1 MERTHVNDGLSR
13 QEILEILKES
23 KLLSAEDL
31 ERAEAIEPEGDS
43 DAFAKALVERGYLT
57 DFQMDAVLN
66 RKHEKLKIGNYDL
79 LDKIGTGGTG
89 TVFKAR
95 HRRMK
100 RIVALKVLS
109 RSLCKDKTFVQRF
122 QREVETI
129 AQLSH
134 PNIVM
139 AYDADEAK
147 VGHFLVMEY
156 VNGQDLASLVQKQG
170 PMGIAEAVDC
180 ILQSARGLE
189 YVHVQGMIHRDMK
202 PANLLRDASGT
213 VKVTDL
219 GLARISS
226 ASTALHS
233 NALTQAGGVL
243 GTVDYMPPEQALD
256 STNLDHRSDIYSLGA
271 TLYYLLT
278 GQPPYP
284 GQTMMDTLLKH
295 RDAPIPSLSA
305 TRQDVPAALDDLY
318 RRMMAKTTET
328 RVQSMSEI
336 VSALQVI
343 QASLSNSSVL
353 PPSVLPGAAKLTASS
368 PSDGLRPGPRETI
381 SAPRVASEQTTDEPS
396 ASEPLNAALSVLLVE
411 PSRTQA
417 SIVRKYL
424 QSQNIHQV
432 AIAPTGQDALN
443 SVRGEAPTVILCS
456 MYLPDMT
463 GVQLAQRI
471 HDEFPSDAPKFVLI
485 SSESENAEVVSMT
498 QAGQAFILE
507 KPFTP
512 EKLVEALSVVTGQ
525 KLTVVPTTPEQL
537 GMSLVRPLMLGP
549 LPAASPSVRYA
560 KRRVLI
566 VDDDKAARTHVRNVL
581 TGMGVTQFSE
591 AGDGAQAVS
600 IMTRER
606 FDLILTDDDM
616 PLMDGHSLIKYLKQ
630 DPATAKIAIIVVAD
644 PEIDQAKL
652 GCRRSAT
659 RTSRRIWCAD
669 SSIRCRWLCDKDFHS
684 GSE

>member
-23 KLLSAEDL
+23 KLLSADEL
-31 ERAEAIEPEGDS
+31 ARAEAIAPNGDG
-43 DAFAKALVERGYLT
+43 AALAKALVERGPLT
-57 DFQMDAVLN
+57 AFQMDHVLN

-79 LDKIGTGGTG
+79 LDKLGTGGTG

-95 HRRMK
+95 HRRLK
-100 RIVALKVLS
+100 REVALKVLS

-122 QREVETI
+122 QREVETMV
-129 AQLSH
+129 QLSH

-147 VGHFLVMEY
+147 VGHFLVMEF

-170 PMGIAEAVDC
+170 PMGVAEAVDC
-180 ILQSARGLE
+180 ILQAARGLE
-189 YVHVQGMIHRDMK
+189 YVHLQGMIHRDMK

-226 ASTALHS
+226 TSTALAS

-278 GQPPYP
+278 GQPPFP

-295 RDAPIPSLSA
+295 RDAPIPSLCA

-318 RRMMAKTTET
+318 RRMMAKTTAT
-328 RVQSMSEI
+328 RVQTMSG
-336 VSALQVI
+336 VVTSLQMI
-343 QASLSNSSVL
+343 QASLSSSAMM
-353 PPSVLPGAAKLTASS
+353 PPSALPGAAPLP
-368 PSDGLRPGPRETI
+368 PSGSGPLPTLPRETI
-381 SAPRVASEQTTDEPS
+381 SVPRAVSDHTMDLPSLSES
-396 ASEPLNAALSVLLVE
+396 VNANLSVLLVE

-417 SIVRKYL
+417 NIVRRIL
-424 QSQNIHQV
+424 LSQNIHQV
-432 AIAPTGQDALN
+432 AIAPTGEDALN
-443 SVRGEAPTVILCS
+443 SVRGDKPVVILCA

-463 GVQLAQRI
+463 GVDFVQHIR
-471 HDEFPSDAPKFVLI
+471 EEYPTEAPKFILI

-498 QAGQAFILE
+498 QTGQAFILE

-512 EKLVEALSVVTGQ
+512 EKLVDALSVVTGQ
-525 KLTVVPTTPEQL
+525 MLAIIPTTAEQL

-549 LPAASPSVRYA
+549 LPAASPATRRA
-560 KRRVLI
+560 KRRILI
-566 VDDDKAARTHVRNVL
+566 VDDSKAARTHYRNVL
-581 TGMGVTQFSE
+581 TGMGVTQFTE
-591 AGDGAQAVS
+591 ATDGAQAVS
-600 IMTRER
+600 VLASEK
-606 FDLILTDDDM
+606 FDLIISDFNM
-616 PLMDGHSLIKYLKQ
+616 PLMDGHSLVKYVKQ
-630 DPATAKIAIIVVAD
+630 NPATAKTAIIVVTS
-644 PEIDQAKL
+644 ESDQAKL
-652 GCRRSAT
+652 
-659 RTSRRIWCAD
+659 D
-669 SSIRCRWLCDKDFHS
+669 SLRNLGVTVCDKNFPPEVVRGILDQLPD
-684 GSE
+684 

>member
-23 KLLSAEDL
+23 KLLSADEL
-31 ERAEAIEPEGDS
+31 ARADAIEPEGDG
-43 DAFAKALVERGYLT
+43 AALAKALVDRAYLT
-57 DFQMDAVLN
+57 AYQMDAVLN
-66 RKHEKLKIGNYDL
+66 RKHEKLKIGKYDL
-79 LDKIGTGGTG
+79 LDKLGTGGTG

-95 HRRMK
+95 HRTLK
-100 RIVALKVLS
+100 RDVALKVLS

-129 AQLSH
+129 AQLRH
-134 PNIVM
+134 DNIVM

-147 VGHFLVMEY
+147 VGHFLVMEF
-156 VNGQDLASLVQKQG
+156 VNGQDLASQVQKQG
-170 PMGIAEAVDC
+170 PMGVAEAVDC
-180 ILQSARGLE
+180 ILQAARGLE
-189 YVHVQGMIHRDMK
+189 YIHTQGMIHRDMK
-202 PANLLRDASGT
+202 PANLLRDAGGT

-219 GLARISS
+219 GLARVSS
-226 ASTALHS
+226 ASTALAS

-278 GQPPYP
+278 GQPPFP

-295 RDAPIPSLSA
+295 RDAPIPSLCA

-318 RRMMAKTTET
+318 RRMMAKTTAT
-328 RVQSMSEI
+328 RVQTMSEV

-353 PPSVLPGAAKLTASS
+353 PPGSMPGAVPAPPTGSGMLPT
-368 PSDGLRPGPRETI
+368 LPRETI
-381 SAPRVASEQTTDEPS
+381 SVPRAVSDHTMDLPSLSES
-396 ASEPLNAALSVLLVE
+396 VNANLSVLLVE

-424 QSQNIHQV
+424 LSQNIHQV

-443 SVRGEAPTVILCS
+443 SVHGEKPAVILCA

-463 GVQLAQRI
+463 GVQFVQQIR
-471 HDEFPSDAPKFVLI
+471 EEYPTEAPKFILI

-498 QAGQAFILE
+498 QTGQAFILE

-512 EKLVEALSVVTGQ
+512 EKLVNALSVVTGQ
-525 KLTVVPTTPEQL
+525 MLAVVPTTPEQL
-537 GMSLVRPLMLGP
+537 GLSLVRPLMLGP
-549 LPAASPSVRYA
+549 LPAPSPATRLA

-566 VDDDKAARTHVRNVL
+566 VDDSKAARTHFRNVL
-581 TGMGVTQFSE
+581 TGMGLTQFTE
-591 AGDGAQAVS
+591 ATDGAQAAVLLS
-600 IMTRER
+600 RET
-606 FDLILTDDDM
+606 FDLIITDYNM
-616 PLMDGHSLIKYLKQ
+616 PLMDGHSLVKYLKQ
-630 DPATAKIAIIVVAD
+630 NPATAKMAIIVVTS
-644 PEIDQAKL
+644 ETDQAKL
-652 GCRRSAT
+652 DELRNLGVAV
-659 RTSRRIWCAD
+659 
-669 SSIRCRWLCDKDFHS
+669 CDKNFPPEMVRGILDQLP
-684 GSE
+684 G